1 MSDPVTDTLDV
12 DLERRRCLGAALAL
26 GTIAA
31 SGHTTQAATM
41 QTTTSGGGGAG
52 LSDLRDPRQLS
63 LAFRKLAWSMDD
75 GLSFWWLRGVRYGM
89 RGAVATPFWDM
100 HVGLWFRTRDIGN
113 DRYEVLRAS
122 ANFYTPVG
130 ESSLLEQFA
139 NPFTGQMLP
148 VRYATPRLA
157 KQTYD
162 MDGRGPT
169 REATPGVNG
178 MTVSSIGPAWL
189 EGDEIAI
196 QGDVMLRNE
205 PAAAGQ
211 RAFNVNDW
219 STYVGSWREVRDPTI
234 LNPAAAQTFTDVLDF
249 PAWLQ
254 MGDTQGT
261 FVSRCYGRKVTRY
274 EDMPSIWRRHFEA
287 RFPDVAR
294 NPAAL
299 LSG

>member
-1 MSDPVTDTLDV
+1 MSKSKAITVPAALG
-12 DLERRRCLGAALAL
+12 RRRCLEVALTLGAVVAL
-26 GTIAA
+26 GD
-31 SGHTTQAATM
+31 TTQA
-41 QTTTSGGGGAG
+41 TTPGGGGAG
-52 LSDLRDPRQLS
+52 LTDLRDPRQLS

-75 GLSFWWLRGVRYGM
+75 TLSFWWLRGVRYGM

-130 ESSLLEQFA
+130 QASLLEQFA

-148 VRYATPRLA
+148 VRYATPRLT

-178 MTVSSIGPAWL
+178 TTASSIGPAWL

-219 STYVGSWREVRDPTI
+219 STYVGSWREVRDPAI
-234 LNPAAAQTFTDVLDF
+234 RNPAAAQTFTDVLDF
-249 PAWLQ
+249 P
-254 MGDTQGT
+254 
-261 FVSRCYGRKVTRY
+261 
-274 EDMPSIWRRHFEA
+274 
-287 RFPDVAR
+287 
-294 NPAAL
+294 
-299 LSG
+299 

>member
-1 MSDPVTDTLDV
+1 MSKSKAITVPAALG
-12 DLERRRCLGAALAL
+12 RRRCLEVALAL
-26 GTIAA
+26 GAVVA
-31 SGHTTQAATM
+31 LGDTT
-41 QTTTSGGGGAG
+41 QTTTSGSSGAG
-52 LSDLRDPRQLS
+52 LTDLRDPRQLS

-75 GLSFWWLRGVRYGM
+75 TLSFWWLRGVRYGM

-130 ESSLLEQFA
+130 EFSLLEQFA
-139 NPFTGQMLP
+139 NPGMNGTTL
-148 VRYATPRLA
+148 AT
-157 KQTYD
+157 
-162 MDGRGPT
+162 
-169 REATPGVNG
+169 
-178 MTVSSIGPAWL
+178 IGPAWL

-219 STYVGSWREVRDPTI
+219 STYVGSWREVRDPAI
-234 LNPAAAQTFTDVLDF
+234 RNPAAAQTFTDVLDF

-274 EDMPSIWRRHFEA
+274 EDMPTIWRRHFEA
-287 RFPDVAR
+287 RFPEVAR